1 MGVVAGEI
9 SVDYSYMIFGGISF
23 YLNDFQRGFSLA
35 QNVDALFFEQGA
47 KLYPEFFICTGTGM
61 RIKYTFVLTGM
72 PGKRKIS
79 SKGTVK
85 EQ

>member
-47 KLYPEFFICTGTGM
+47 KLYPEFLYLYWNGDADKIYIC
-61 RIKYTFVLTGM
+61 IDKYAGET
-72 PGKRKIS
+72 
-79 SKGTVK
+79 
-85 EQ
+85 